1 MEQER
6 FKKEVLPVRER
17 LLLYARKLLDDP
29 DDAEDV
35 VQEVFLKLWYTRD
48 VLDRYQ
54 NLPALATRIAQ
65 RLCLNRLKTRGR
77 MEGDLSE
84 CLALSDDTTPYT
96 QLERKE
102 NVERVMR
109 IIDML
114 PGLQQAIL
122 RMRHVDGL
130 EVDEIAGLTGS
141 TPEAIRMNLS
151 RARKRVRDQ
160 FFKI

>member
-77 MEGDLSE
+77 IEGDLSE

>member
-1 MEQER
+1 M
-6 FKKEVLPVRER
+6 RER

-77 MEGDLSE
+77 IEGDLSE

>member
-17 LLLYARKLLDDP
+17 LLLYVRKLLDDP

>member
-1 MEQER
+1 MEQEQ

-29 DDAEDV
+29 DDAEDI
-35 VQEVFLKLWYTRD
+35 VQEVFLKLWDMRD
-48 VLDRYQ
+48 ALDRYQ
-54 NLPALATRIAQ
+54 NLPALAMRIAQ
-65 RLCLNRLKTRGR
+65 RLCLNKLKTRGR
-77 MEGDLSE
+77 IEGDLSE
-84 CLALSDDTTPYT
+84 CFALSDGITPYT

-102 NVERVMR
+102 NMERVMR

-130 EVDEIAGLTGS
+130 EVEEIAGLTGS

-160 FFKI
+160 FFKM